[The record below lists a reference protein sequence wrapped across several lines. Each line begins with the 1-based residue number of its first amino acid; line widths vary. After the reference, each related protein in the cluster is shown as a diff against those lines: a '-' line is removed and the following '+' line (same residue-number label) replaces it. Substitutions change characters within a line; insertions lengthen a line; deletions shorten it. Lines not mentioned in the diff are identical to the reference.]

1 MSTPE
6 GLERVE
12 SGAGFEVWQC
22 RSSTLRLDWRRVS
35 IVEMVVTGHGH
46 GEFAQPCIRRW
57 EEALRKVDRITM
69 LSDFWA
75 MAGYDSALRLALT
88 EWSAEHRDR
97 VEQIHMLTRSQL
109 VSMGAT
115 VANLAL
121 GGLIKIHTLRT
132 SYDLAVQKL
141 GGPPRPGAAK

>member
-1 MSTPE
+1 MSDSE
-6 GLERVE
+6 ALQRVE
-12 SGAGFEVWQC
+12 SSSSFEVWQC
-22 RSSTLRLDWRRVS
+22 RSSTLRLDWRRAGIVES
-35 IVEMVVTGHGH
+35 IVAGHGQR
-46 GEFAQPCIRRW
+46 EFAQPCIRRW
-57 EEALRKVDRITM
+57 DEALRKNDRVT
-69 LSDFWA
+69 LLADFWA
-75 MAGYDSALRLALT
+75 MPSYDSALRLALT

-97 VEQIHMLTRSQL
+97 LEPIQMLTRSQL